1 MRKTQVLRRI
11 KQKKGG
17 LKNVAD
23 APSYQ
28 AKLHKEKTLL
38 LRGLLNE
45 LPAFCRDFFRGIES
59 GTSILTRIN
68 YAYDM
73 RLFFNF
79 LRECVPMFAS
89 KEIASITL
97 DDLERIERRH
107 LEMFL
112 EYLNYYEANNK
123 EHENHER
130 GKARKLSTLRSFFK
144 YYFKAEALSRNVAA
158 LVDMPKTHEKP
169 IIRLE
174 ADEVVKLIQA
184 VDLGIDLTP
193 AQMKYH
199 RFTKQRDLALLIL
212 LLGTGIR
219 ISELVG
225 IDLADVDFGV
235 NGIKITRK
243 GGNQVI
249 IYFGDEVE
257 RFLRAYMAER
267 EAIEPKP
274 GHENALFLSLQ
285 KRRISVRAMQDLV
298 KKYARIAT
306 PLKRISPHKLR
317 STYGTMLYE
326 ETGDIYLVAD
336 VLGHK
341 DVNTTRKHYASV
353 SDDRRRMAARVVK
366 LRDD

>member
-1 MRKTQVLRRI
+1 MT
-11 KQKKGG
+11 
-17 LKNVAD
+17 D
-23 APSYQ
+23 APGYQ
-28 AKLHKEKTLL
+28 SKLHKEKTLL
-38 LRGLLNE
+38 LRSLLKE
-45 LPAFCRDFFRGIES
+45 LPDFCMDFFRGIES

-68 YAYDM
+68 YAYDL
-73 RLFFNF
+73 RLFFHF
-79 LRECVPMFAS
+79 LQERVPTFES
-89 KEIASITL
+89 TEIKQFSL
-97 DDLERIERRH
+97 DDLERVERRH
-107 LEMFL
+107 IEMFL

-123 EHENHER
+123 EHENHAR
-130 GKARKLSTLRSFFK
+130 GKARKLSALRSFFK
-144 YYFKAEALSRNVAA
+144 YYFKTEELSKNVAS

-174 ADEVVKLIQA
+174 PDEVVKLIEA
-184 VDLGIDLTP
+184 VDQGLSLTP

-199 RFTKQRDLALLIL
+199 HFTKQRDLALLIL
-212 LLGTGIR
+212 LLGTGMR

-225 IDLADVDFGV
+225 IDVTDVDFSV

-243 GGNQVI
+243 GGSQAI

-257 RFLRAYMAER
+257 RFLKAYFTER
-267 EAIEPKP
+267 ECVTTKP
-274 GHENALFLSLQ
+274 GHENALFLSMQ
-285 KRRISVRAMQDLV
+285 RRRISVRAMQDLV
-298 KKYARIAT
+298 RKYARIAA
-306 PLKRISPHKLR
+306 PLKHISPHKLR

-341 DVNTTRKHYASV
+341 DVNTTRKHYASI

>member
-1 MRKTQVLRRI
+1 M
-11 KQKKGG
+11 
-17 LKNVAD
+17 AD

-28 AKLHKEKTLL
+28 SRLHKEKTLL
-38 LRGLLNE
+38 LRSLLEE

-68 YAYDM
+68 YAYDL

-79 LRECVPMFAS
+79 LKERVPVFVSKDVSGFAV
-89 KEIASITL
+89 A
-97 DDLERIERRH
+97 DLEYVERRH
-107 LEMFL
+107 IEMFL

-144 YYFKAEALSRNVAA
+144 YYFKTEALSKNVAA

-174 ADEVVKLIQA
+174 PDEVVKLIEA
-184 VDLGIDLTP
+184 VDQGGDLTP

-225 IDLADVDFGV
+225 IDLSDVDFSV

-243 GGNQVI
+243 GGNQAI

-257 RFLRAYMAER
+257 RFLRAYVAER
-267 EAIEPKP
+267 GTLQAIP
-274 GHENALFLSLQ
+274 GHENAFFLSLQ

-298 KKYARIAT
+298 KKYARCAA

-317 STYGTMLYE
+317 ATYGTMLYE

-341 DVNTTRKHYASV
+341 DVNTTRKHYASI
-353 SDDRRRMAARVVK
+353 SDDRRRMAARAVK
-366 LRDD
+366 LRDE